1 MSMNHRYRIVFM
13 GTPDFAV
20 PTLRRLHESPNTIV
34 AVVTN
39 PDRPKGRGR
48 QKVPSPVKRAADRWG
63 YSVFQP
69 TSGKDPW
76 LRDKLEDLRPDLLV
90 VIAYGQIL
98 PPSVLAIPRLGPIN
112 VHASLLPRYRG
123 PAPIQWA
130 IINGDRQTGVTTM
143 WMAEGMDTGDLFLQ
157 QSVAIAPDETS
168 ESLHRKLAETGA
180 ELVIDTLDGL
190 ASGQLSATPQDES
203 SVTYAPM
210 LKKEDGHIDWTQSAK
225 ALDCL
230 IRGVNPWPGAFTFL
244 SHKRLKIFHAEPKD
258 VQVQEKPGIVVDGFP
273 GDLEVATG
281 KGVLRLKEL
290 QLESGKRLSADAFVR
305 GCPIPPGTLLS

>member
-1 MSMNHRYRIVFM
+1 M

-20 PTLRRLHESPNTIV
+20 PTLRRLHESPNAVV

-48 QKVPSPVKRAADRWG
+48 QKVPPPVKRAANRWG
-63 YSVFQP
+63 YTVIQP
-69 TSGKDPW
+69 SSGKDPW
-76 LRDKLEDLRPDLLV
+76 LREKLEALRPDLLV

-98 PPSVLAIPRLGPIN
+98 PPSVLEIPRLGPIN

-143 WMAEGMDTGDLFLQ
+143 WMAEGMDTGNLLLQ

-168 ESLHRKLAETGA
+168 GSLHRKLAETGG
-180 ELVIDTLDGL
+180 ELVIDTMDGL

-225 ALDCL
+225 TLDCL

-244 SHKRLKIFHAEPKD
+244 SHKRLKIFRAEPRD
-258 VQVQEKPGIVVDGFP
+258 VQVQERPGIVVDGFP

-290 QLESGKRLSADAFVR
+290 QLESGKRLSVDAFVR
-305 GCPIPPGTLLS
+305 GCPIPPGTPLS

>member
-1 MSMNHRYRIVFM
+1 MNHPYRIVFM

-20 PTLRRLHESPNTIV
+20 PTLRRLHESPNAVV

-48 QKVPSPVKRAADRWG
+48 QKVPPPVKRAANRWG
-63 YSVFQP
+63 YTVIQP
-69 TSGKDPW
+69 SSGKDPW
-76 LRDKLEDLRPDLLV
+76 LREKLEALRPDLLV

-98 PPSVLAIPRLGPIN
+98 PPSVLEIPRLGPIN

-143 WMAEGMDTGDLFLQ
+143 WMAEGMDTGNLLLQ

-168 ESLHRKLAETGA
+168 GSLHRKLAETGG
-180 ELVIDTLDGL
+180 ELVIDTMDGL

-225 ALDCL
+225 TLDCL

-244 SHKRLKIFHAEPKD
+244 SHKRLKIFRAEPRD
-258 VQVQEKPGIVVDGFP
+258 VQVQERPGIVVDGFP

-290 QLESGKRLSADAFVR
+290 QLESGKRLSVDAFVR
-305 GCPIPPGTLLS
+305 GCPIPPGTPLS

>member
-1 MSMNHRYRIVFM
+1 MNHPYRIVFM

-20 PTLRRLHESPNTIV
+20 PTLRRLHESLNAVV

-48 QKVPSPVKRAADRWG
+48 QKVPSPVKQAADRWG
-63 YSVFQP
+63 YTLFQP
-69 TSGKDPW
+69 MSGKDPW
-76 LRDKLEDLRPDLLV
+76 LREKLEDLRPDLLV
-90 VIAYGQIL
+90 VVAYGQIL

-143 WMAEGMDTGDLFLQ
+143 WMAEGMDTGDLLLQ
-157 QSVAIAPDETS
+157 QSVAMAPDETS

-210 LKKEDGHIDWTQSAK
+210 LKKEDGHIDWTRSAK
-225 ALDCL
+225 ALDSL

-244 SHKRLKIFHAEPKD
+244 SHKRLKIFRAEPKD

-273 GDLEVATG
+273 GDLEVAAG

-290 QLESGKRLSADAFVR
+290 QLESGKRLSVDAFVR

>member
-1 MSMNHRYRIVFM
+1 M

-20 PTLRRLHESPNTIV
+20 PTLRRLHESPNAVV

-48 QKVPSPVKRAADRWG
+48 QKVPPPVKRAANRWG
-63 YSVFQP
+63 YTVIQP
-69 TSGKDPW
+69 SSGKDPW
-76 LRDKLEDLRPDLLV
+76 LREKLEALRPDLLV

-98 PPSVLAIPRLGPIN
+98 PPSVLEIPRLGPIN

-143 WMAEGMDTGDLFLQ
+143 WMAEGMDTGNLLLQ

-168 ESLHRKLAETGA
+168 GSLHRKLAETGG
-180 ELVIDTLDGL
+180 ELVIDTMDGL

-210 LKKEDGHIDWTQSAK
+210 LKKEDGHIDWTRSAK
-225 ALDCL
+225 TLDCL

-244 SHKRLKIFHAEPKD
+244 SHKRLKIFRAEPRD
-258 VQVQEKPGIVVDGFP
+258 VQVQERPGIVVDGFP

-290 QLESGKRLSADAFVR
+290 QLESGKRLSVDAFVR
-305 GCPIPPGTLLS
+305 GCPIPPGTPLS